1 MTGLDQDLMQKNLT
15 CRTLKDAQKNV
26 FTFCINFF
34 IVNIVFLTLGAALYL
49 YAAQQNIPIPTR
61 SDEFFPMM
69 AMQYLGITVC
79 VLFFVGL
86 IASTYASA
94 DSALTALTT
103 SICVDFLDI
112 EKKENSEKTNRKIR
126 TLVHLGISFVLF
138 LLIMVFYYINSTAVV
153 DLVFKIAGLTYGPLL
168 GLFSFGIFTKFVP
181 QNKWVP
187 IICILCP
194 LFTWWLDSNSEWLL
208 GGFKFGFLTLALN
221 GLLIFIGL
229 RIVSKEKIAQS
240 I

>member
-1 MTGLDQDLMQKNLT
+1 
-15 CRTLKDAQKNV
+15 
-26 FTFCINFF
+26 
-34 IVNIVFLTLGAALYL
+34 
-49 YAAQQNIPIPTR
+49 
-61 SDEFFPMM
+61 M

-138 LLIMVFYYINSTAVV
+138 LLIFFWHLYQICTAEQMGTNYLYSLSTVYMVA
-153 DLVFKIAGLTYGPLL
+153 
-168 GLFSFGIFTKFVP
+168 
-181 QNKWVP
+181 
-187 IICILCP
+187 
-194 LFTWWLDSNSEWLL
+194 
-208 GGFKFGFLTLALN
+208 
-221 GLLIFIGL
+221 
-229 RIVSKEKIAQS
+229 
-240 I
+240 

>member
-1 MTGLDQDLMQKNLT
+1 
-15 CRTLKDAQKNV
+15 
-26 FTFCINFF
+26 
-34 IVNIVFLTLGAALYL
+34 
-49 YAAQQNIPIPTR
+49 
-61 SDEFFPMM
+61 
-69 AMQYLGITVC
+69 
-79 VLFFVGL
+79 
-86 IASTYASA
+86 
-94 DSALTALTT
+94 
-103 SICVDFLDI
+103 
-112 EKKENSEKTNRKIR
+112 
-126 TLVHLGISFVLF
+126 
-138 LLIMVFYYINSTAVV
+138 MVFYYINSTAVV